1 MVKFAYKMQNILDI
15 KSKLEGQARSSFS
28 AAAAKLNTEEEKLK
42 ALRRRKASYEHRAK
56 ELVMDRLDVQEIKV
70 NRTAI
75 DTMKGAIRNQAVAVH
90 VAERNVETARKR
102 LQEVMVERKTHE
114 ILKEKAFE
122 GFKKELI
129 KEESKEVDELVSFT
143 HSQLEEE

>member
-1 MVKFAYKMQNILDI
+1 
-15 KSKLEGQARSSFS
+15 
-28 AAAAKLNTEEEKLK
+28 
-42 ALRRRKASYEHRAK
+42 
-56 ELVMDRLDVQEIKV
+56 
-70 NRTAI
+70 
-75 DTMKGAIRNQAVAVH
+75 
-90 VAERNVETARKR
+90 
-102 LQEVMVERKTHE
+102 MVERKTHE